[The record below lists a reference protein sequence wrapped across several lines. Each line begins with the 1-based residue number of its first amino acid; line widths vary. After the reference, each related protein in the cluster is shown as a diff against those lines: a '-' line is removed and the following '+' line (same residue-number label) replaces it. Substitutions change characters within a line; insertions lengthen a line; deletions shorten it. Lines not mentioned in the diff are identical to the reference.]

1 MATFWAPA
9 FAAGLVLSAI
19 SLPVWAEGLDRDT
32 LLTDAP
38 AVPNKGTVRVTGGVT
53 GTSDSSGV
61 DNIQGQTNFTAG
73 IQWTI
78 FDRFA
83 ADVSAYF
90 QVGEQGPSA
99 RVRYQILKQWDNG
112 IDLSAGV
119 RFKTVGFH
127 PDEGEVEFLVAAGRR
142 FGHFEVVLNGVFGVE
157 TAEGGGKDGEVKGF
171 AGWRFNEALTAGI
184 DGRLQAELADDDE
197 NASAKP
203 PGARDYDLTVGPAL
217 SWMATRTLQ
226 VQLLAGLAQPKKTSI
241 TAPIGVLQASIDF

>member
-1 MATFWAPA
+1 MTSLRMS
-9 FAAGLVLSAI
+9 LVLALCVSTIGLSA
-19 SLPVWAEGLDRDT
+19 AAAGLDRDT

-38 AVPNKGTVRVTGGVT
+38 AVPDKGTVRVTGGVT
-53 GTSDSSGV
+53 GTSDSAGV
-61 DNIQGQTNFTAG
+61 DNVQGQANVTAAV
-73 IQWTI
+73 QWTI

-90 QVGEQGPSA
+90 QVGQQGPAA

-127 PDEGEVEFLVAAGRR
+127 PDQGEVELIVAAGRR
-142 FGHFEVVLNGVFGVE
+142 FGQFELVLNGVFGVE

-184 DGRLQAELADDDE
+184 DGRIQAELADDE
-197 NASAKP
+197 EAAASIPKT
-203 PGARDYDLTVGPAL
+203 RDYDLTAGPAV
-217 SWMATRTLQ
+217 SWMVTRTIQL
-226 VQLLAGLAQPKKTSI
+226 QLLAGLAQPKKTNI
-241 TAPIGVLQASIDF
+241 TAPIGVVQASFDF